1 MARFEG
7 KVALVTGAGE
17 GIGLELA
24 RQLAAEGAQVLLNDI
39 DSARAEEAA
48 AAICA
53 GGGECR
59 PLAGDA
65 GDVEIIRRMVD
76 TAVDAWGRLDIAVAN
91 AGLTLYGD
99 FFDYEPATLEL
110 LLNLN
115 LRGSFFLAQAAARQ
129 MRDQGDGGRIL
140 LTSSVTGLQAV
151 RFLSAYGMTKAALR
165 MLARNLVL
173 ELSPYNITIN
183 TIAPGAILTPRNLL
197 DDPDFETSWGN
208 LNPMKRVGT
217 VEDVTAAALFLL
229 SAQAS
234 HITGQTLVVDGGWSV
249 TSPLPEI
256 TFRSEGESR

>member
-1 MARFEG
+1 MARFGG

-39 DSARAEEAA
+39 DEARAARAA

-59 PLAGDA
+59 PVSGDA
-65 GDVEIIRRMVD
+65 GDVAFIRRMVD
-76 TAVDAWGRLDIAVAN
+76 TAVAAWGRLDIAIAN

-99 FFDYEPATLEL
+99 FFDYETAALER
-110 LLNLN
+110 LLNVN

-165 MLARNLVL
+165 MLARSLVL
-173 ELSPYNITIN
+173 ELSPHKITIN
-183 TIAPGAILTPRNLL
+183 TIAPGAILTPRNLV

-208 LNPMKRVGT
+208 LNPMQRVGT

-229 SAQAS
+229 SDQAS
-234 HITGQTLVVDGGWSV
+234 HITGQTLVIDGGWSA

-256 TFRSEGESR
+256 TFRSEGESP